1 MVWLVDHPQ
10 VANMWIIIIMGLTVP
25 ISELAIVISIT
36 SQKVQVSGL
45 AFDLTILG

>member
-1 MVWLVDHPQ
+1 M
-10 VANMWIIIIMGLTVP
+10 P

-36 SQKVQVSGL
+36 SQKVQVSEL